1 MEKTEDLFLEGI
13 IGVRFAIDFEFCP
26 LYFSFL
32 LLAEVTELKTNNG
45 FDVNY

>member
-1 MEKTEDLFLEGI
+1 MEKTEDFFLE
-13 IGVRFAIDFEFCP
+13 RFAIDFEFCP

-32 LLAEVTELKTNNG
+32 LLEEVTEMKTNIG